1 MSKSRNHLKWFWR
14 QYISAT
20 FTDIRTVTDFINGS
34 WIKDREEES
43 KKMRKV
49 EKATEGGYRDEAG
62 LKEGLEPTLKGL
74 NEMQIFLEAVE
85 KLAVTSAHVFDQSLV
100 VQLCEETDLESMKM
114 IISVSQLICPLLIT
128 LKGDYADF
136 FSPKLENME
145 VMQLRLEQYISNIK
159 DICGIFRQGSTTALG
174 LDSTSVDV
182 DLSNVFDEEIE
193 EMLLHMKVLQ
203 EIREDKPFRMA
214 FLFQDKYE
222 PFMEMF
228 RERKERMLQFLEDLE
243 ACAVTL
249 DDMTKGAR
257 ISNVA
262 GSSLGMVGGIL
273 SIVGL
278 ALTPVT
284 FGVSMGLTVAGVGL
298 GGISGVNS
306 VVTTITE
313 KGVNSVQKKKAEKT
327 FEKFMEDMK
336 SLQMCLNDVI
346 KQHFENIQE
355 SSTAQCLNIASNC
368 ASALKGGNVFVKG
381 TEAGLAAAKGAAAI
395 GKAARGTFFAVNA
408 LFIGVDA
415 FLIVNNSIDLYK
427 NTPNI
432 VSKFI
437 KASAALWRSEVN
449 SMQKIYDSLE
459 EVEENEHKK
468 QQLQRPFYEGR
479 ARV

>member
-1 MSKSRNHLKWFWR
+1 MFLRNHLKWFWR

-193 EMLLHMKVLQ
+193 EMLLHM
-203 EIREDKPFRMA
+203 
-214 FLFQDKYE
+214 
-222 PFMEMF
+222 
-228 RERKERMLQFLEDLE
+228 KERMLQFLEDLE